1 MKIENT
7 SIEEVKVIIPK
18 VFEDFR
24 GYFFESFKSNE
35 YLSRGLPAEFVQDNE
50 VRSKKNALRGLHYQ
64 LDKPQGKLVRV
75 VHGNILDVA
84 VDIRIGS
91 PTFGQHHMVELSAEN
106 KKMFFV
112 PEGFAHGYLVTS
124 KESIV
129 LYKCTNIYNAK
140 DEYGIRWDD
149 ATIGVAWGN
158 KNPILS
164 ERDKNLP
171 ILKEQK
177 FLPKY

>member
-7 SIEEVKVIIPK
+7 NIEKVKIIKPK
-18 VFEDFR
+18 VFDDFR
-24 GYFFESFKSNE
+24 GSFFETFKFNVFLDE
-35 YLSRGLPAEFVQDNE
+35 GLPSEFVQDNE
-50 VRSKKNALRGLHYQ
+50 VRSKKNVIRGLHYQ

-75 VHGNILDVA
+75 VYGNILDVA

-91 PTFGQHHMVELSAEN
+91 PTFGQYHMVELSAEN

-124 KESIV
+124 QESIV

-140 DEYGIRWDD
+140 DEHGIRWDD
-149 ATIGVAWGN
+149 VTIGVAWGN
-158 KNPILS
+158 NNPILS

-171 ILKEQK
+171 TLKEQK
-177 FLPKY
+177 FLPEY

>member
-7 SIEEVKVIIPK
+7 NIEEVKVIIPK

-35 YLSRGLPAEFVQDNE
+35 YLNRGLPEEFVQDNE
-50 VRSKKNALRGLHYQ
+50 VRSKKNTLRGLHYQ

-124 KESIV
+124 QESIV

-171 ILKEQK
+171 TLKEQN
-177 FLPKY
+177 FLPEY

>member
-7 SIEEVKVIIPK
+7 NIEEVKVIIPK

-35 YLSRGLPAEFVQDNE
+35 YLNRGLPEEFVQDNE
-50 VRSKKNALRGLHYQ
+50 VRSKKNTLRGLHYQ

-124 KESIV
+124 QESIV

-177 FLPKY
+177 FLPEY

>member
-7 SIEEVKVIIPK
+7 NIEKVKIIRPK

-24 GYFFESFKSNE
+24 GSFFETYKFNVFSQE
-35 YLSRGLPAEFVQDNE
+35 GLPSEFVQDNE
-50 VRSKKNALRGLHYQ
+50 VRSKKNVIRGLHYQ
-64 LDKPQGKLVRV
+64 LDNPQGKLVRV

-124 KESIV
+124 LESIV

-140 DEYGIRWDD
+140 DEHGIRWDD
-149 ATIGVAWGN
+149 ATIGIAWGN
-158 KNPILS
+158 NNPILS
-164 ERDKNLP
+164 DRDKNLP
-171 ILKEQK
+171 TLKEQK
-177 FLPKY
+177 FLPEY

>member
-7 SIEEVKVIIPK
+7 NIEKVKIIRPK
-18 VFEDFR
+18 VFEDSR
-24 GYFFESFKSNE
+24 GSFFETYKFNVFLDE
-35 YLSRGLPAEFVQDNE
+35 GLPSEFVQDNE
-50 VRSKKNALRGLHYQ
+50 VRSKKNVIRGLHYQ

-91 PTFGQHHMVELSAEN
+91 PTFGQYHMVELSAEN
-106 KKMFFV
+106 KKIFFV

-124 KESIV
+124 QESIV

>member
-7 SIEEVKVIIPK
+7 NIEKVKIITPN
-18 VFEDFR
+18 VFEDLR
-24 GYFFESFKSNE
+24 GYFFESFNSNAYFDE
-35 YLSRGLPAEFVQDNE
+35 GLPSEFVQDNE
-50 VRSKKNALRGLHYQ
+50 VRSKKNVLRGFHYQ

-84 VDIRIGS
+84 VDIRVGS
-91 PTFGQHHMVELSAEN
+91 PTFGQYRMVELSAEN
-106 KKMFFV
+106 KKIFFV

-124 KESIV
+124 QESIV
-129 LYKCTNIYNAK
+129 LYKCTNIYKEK

-149 ATIGVAWGN
+149 ATIGVKWGN
-158 KNPILS
+158 NNPILS

-171 ILKEQK
+171 TLKNQK
-177 FLPKY
+177 FLPEY

>member
-7 SIEEVKVIIPK
+7 NIEEVKVIIPK
-18 VFEDFR
+18 IFEDFR

-124 KESIV
+124 QESIV
-129 LYKCTNIYNAK
+129 LYKCTNIYSAK
-140 DEYGIRWDD
+140 DEHGIRWDD
-149 ATIGVAWGN
+149 PTICVAWGN
-158 KNPILS
+158 TDPILS

-171 ILKEQK
+171 SLKEQK
-177 FLPKY
+177 FLPEY

>member
-7 SIEEVKVIIPK
+7 NIEKVKIIRPK
-18 VFEDFR
+18 VFEDSR
-24 GYFFESFKSNE
+24 GSFFETYKFNVFLE
-35 YLSRGLPAEFVQDNE
+35 EGLPSEFVQDNE
-50 VRSKKNALRGLHYQ
+50 VRSKKNVIRGLHYQ

-140 DEYGIRWDD
+140 DEHGIRWDD
-149 ATIGVAWGN
+149 ATIGVPWGN
-158 KNPILS
+158 NNPILS
-164 ERDKNLP
+164 EKDKNLP
-171 ILKEQK
+171 TLEEQK
-177 FLPKY
+177 FLPEY

>member
-7 SIEEVKVIIPK
+7 NIEEVKVIIPK

-50 VRSKKNALRGLHYQ
+50 VRSKKNSLRGLHYQ

-112 PEGFAHGYLVTS
+112 PEGFAHGYSVRS
-124 KESIV
+124 QESIV
-129 LYKCTNIYNAK
+129 LYKCTNVYNAK
-140 DEYGIRWDD
+140 DEYGISWDD
-149 ATIGVAWGN
+149 ATIGVVWGN
-158 KNPILS
+158 DNPILS
-164 ERDKNLP
+164 QKDKNLP
-171 ILKEQK
+171 SLKEQK
-177 FLPKY
+177 FLPEY

>member
-7 SIEEVKVIIPK
+7 NIEEVKVIIPK

-35 YLSRGLPAEFVQDNE
+35 YLNRGLPEEFVQDNE
-50 VRSKKNALRGLHYQ
+50 VRSKKNTLRGLHYQ

-124 KESIV
+124 QESIV

>member
-7 SIEEVKVIIPK
+7 NIEKVKIIRPK
-18 VFEDFR
+18 VFEDSR
-24 GYFFESFKSNE
+24 GSFFETYKFNVFLE
-35 YLSRGLPAEFVQDNE
+35 EGLPSEFVQDNE

-64 LDKPQGKLVRV
+64 LDQPQGKLVRV

-91 PTFGQHHMVELSAEN
+91 PTFGQHHIVELSAEN

-129 LYKCTNIYNAK
+129 LYKCTNIYNPK
-140 DEYGIRWDD
+140 DEHGIRWDD

-158 KNPILS
+158 NNPILS
-164 ERDKNLP
+164 EKDKNLP
-171 ILKEQK
+171 TLEEQK
-177 FLPKY
+177 YLPEY

>member
-7 SIEEVKVIIPK
+7 NIEEVKVIIPK

-124 KESIV
+124 QESIV

>member
-7 SIEEVKVIIPK
+7 NIEEVKVIMPK

-35 YLSRGLPAEFVQDNE
+35 YLNRGLPAEFVQDNE
-50 VRSKKNALRGLHYQ
+50 VRSIKNAIRGLHYQ

-124 KESIV
+124 QESIV

-158 KNPILS
+158 NNPILS

-171 ILKEQK
+171 TLKEQK

>member
-7 SIEEVKVIIPK
+7 NIEEVKVIIPK

-35 YLSRGLPAEFVQDNE
+35 YLNRGLPAEFVQDNE

-112 PEGFAHGYLVTS
+112 PEGFAHGYLVIS
-124 KESIV
+124 QESIV

-177 FLPKY
+177 FLPEY

>member
-7 SIEEVKVIIPK
+7 NIEEVKVIIPK

-35 YLSRGLPAEFVQDNE
+35 YLNRGLPAEFVQDNE
-50 VRSKKNALRGLHYQ
+50 VRSRKNSLRGLHYQ

-124 KESIV
+124 QESIV

-149 ATIGVAWGN
+149 ATIGVAWG
-158 KNPILS
+158 KNTPILS

-171 ILKEQK
+171 TLKEQK
-177 FLPKY
+177 LLPEY

>member
-7 SIEEVKVIIPK
+7 NLQEVKVIIPK

-24 GYFFESFKSNE
+24 GYFFESYKSNE
-35 YLSRGLPAEFVQDNE
+35 YLNRGLPAEFVQDNE
-50 VRSKKNALRGLHYQ
+50 VKSKKNALRGLHYQ

-124 KESIV
+124 QESIV

-140 DEYGIRWDD
+140 DEHGIRWDD

-158 KNPILS
+158 NNPILS
-164 ERDKNLP
+164 ERDRNLP
-171 ILKEQK
+171 TLKEQK
-177 FLPKY
+177 YLPEY

>member
-124 KESIV
+124 QESIV

>member
-7 SIEEVKVIIPK
+7 NIEEVKVIIPK

-35 YLSRGLPAEFVQDNE
+35 YSNRGLPAEFVQDNE

-106 KKMFFV
+106 KRMFFV

-124 KESIV
+124 QESIV

>member
-1 MKIENT
+1 MIERTKINDVMIFTPDIYKDE
-7 SIEEVKVIIPK
+7 
-18 VFEDFR
+18 R
-24 GYFFESFKSNE
+24 GYFFESYKSNE
-35 YLSRGLPAEFVQDNE
+35 YLNRGLPEEFVQDNE
-50 VRSKKNALRGLHYQ
+50 VRSKKNTLRGLHYQ

-75 VHGNILDVA
+75 GHGNILDVA

-124 KESIV
+124 QESIV

-140 DEYGIRWDD
+140 DEHGIRWDD

-158 KNPILS
+158 NNPILS

-171 ILKEQK
+171 TLKEQK
-177 FLPKY
+177 LLPEY

>member
-1 MKIENT
+1 M
-7 SIEEVKVIIPK
+7 
-18 VFEDFR
+18 
-24 GYFFESFKSNE
+24 
-35 YLSRGLPAEFVQDNE
+35 PAEFVQDNE

-124 KESIV
+124 QESIV

-140 DEYGIRWDD
+140 DEHGIRWDD
-149 ATIGVAWGN
+149 ATIGVSWGN

-171 ILKEQK
+171 ALEEQK
-177 FLPKY
+177 FLPEY

>member
-1 MKIENT
+1 M
-7 SIEEVKVIIPK
+7 
-18 VFEDFR
+18 
-24 GYFFESFKSNE
+24 
-35 YLSRGLPAEFVQDNE
+35 PAEFVQDNE

-124 KESIV
+124 QESIV
-129 LYKCTNIYNAK
+129 LYKCTN
-140 DEYGIRWDD
+140 DRG
-149 ATIGVAWGN
+149 
-158 KNPILS
+158 
-164 ERDKNLP
+164 
-171 ILKEQK
+171 
-177 FLPKY
+177 

>member
-7 SIEEVKVIIPK
+7 NIEEVKVIIPK

-35 YLSRGLPAEFVQDNE
+35 YSKRGLPAEFVQDNE

-124 KESIV
+124 QESIV

-177 FLPKY
+177 FLPEY

>member
-1 MKIENT
+1 MKIVNT
-7 SIEEVKVIIPK
+7 NLQEVKVIIPK

-24 GYFFESFKSNE
+24 GYFFESYKSNE
-35 YLSRGLPAEFVQDNE
+35 YLNRGLPAEFVQDNE
-50 VRSKKNALRGLHYQ
+50 VKSKKNALRGLHYQ

-124 KESIV
+124 QESIV

>member
-7 SIEEVKVIIPK
+7 NIEEVKVIIPK

-64 LDKPQGKLVRV
+64 LNKPQGKLVRV

-124 KESIV
+124 QESIV

-177 FLPKY
+177 FLPEY

>member
-7 SIEEVKVIIPK
+7 NIEEVKVIIPK

-35 YLSRGLPAEFVQDNE
+35 YSNRGLPAEFVQDNE

-124 KESIV
+124 QESIV